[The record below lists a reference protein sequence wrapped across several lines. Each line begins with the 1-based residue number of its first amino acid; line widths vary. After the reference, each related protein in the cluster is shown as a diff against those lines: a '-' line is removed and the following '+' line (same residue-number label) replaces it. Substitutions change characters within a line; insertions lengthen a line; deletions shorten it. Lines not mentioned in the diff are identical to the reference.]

1 MRKHI
6 PGLTILVALLVN
18 VSSVQG
24 QETTERYIP
33 VGHSPGL
40 SNKYTYIGHIEEVDV
55 QNQTISVRNEQET
68 RTIRLTPQTRI
79 WLDRSQIRQT
89 NSTGSIADLRP
100 GRTVEIKY
108 EDYESKESADWIK
121 VVVDGS

>member
-18 VSSVQG
+18 VSPVQG

-40 SNKYTYIGHIEEVDV
+40 SNKYTYIGHIEEVDL

-89 NSTGSIADLRP
+89 NSTGNIADLRP